1 MKVNAL
7 HFTDTLPDE
16 YQLVHIE
23 AFGNPFSFL
32 QKEKY
37 LLHPN
42 SGNPIITLIV
52 EGRTD
57 EGQLIGFFIIII
69 QDIVGNIWS
78 ICKTRKY
85 PMKRFFQKLL
95 IHFLTHIFNVP
106 YLVMLSS
113 RDSAYEMNEK
123 SRLLYYTSIGFRIT
137 RDSEIEDADGKLH
150 TVVQHTGDFID
161 VSGAYLSISTIKGNF
176 FDLRMLASREDILRL
191 H

>member
-16 YQLVHIE
+16 YQQIHIE
-23 AFGNPFSFL
+23 AFGNPFTFL

-42 SGNPIITLIV
+42 SGNPITNLIV

-57 EGQLIGFFIIII
+57 DGQLIGFFIIVI
-69 QDIVGNIWS
+69 QDNIGNIWS

-85 PMKRFFQKLL
+85 SSKRFFQQLL
-95 IHFLTHIFNVP
+95 VHFLMHIFNLP

-113 RDSAYEMNEK
+113 RDSAYDMNE
-123 SRLLYYTSIGFRIT
+123 SCRLLYYTSIGFRIT

-150 TVVQHTGDFID
+150 SVLQHTGDLID
-161 VSGAYLSISTIKGNF
+161 VSGASLPLISIKGKN
-176 FDLRMLASREDILRL
+176 FDLRMVASRDDILRL